1 LFAIGYALC
10 GVQLYAHLGRIRWQ
24 RVFGWCALGVLLG
37 EIAVATHIAPSMVS
51 PGLSHVLAA
60 TSVGALIIILW
71 IVGGVFAARDASEG
85 ALRERERRLALEA
98 ATDSLTGLGNR
109 AAFVDTLN
117 STRDVGEPIA
127 IAFVDINDFKDVND
141 TYGHQ
146 VGDEVLI
153 EVASRLRRVIRPE
166 DLAARVGGDEF
177 AILVRAAVDDG
188 SATKLLQRLRDV
200 LAEPW
205 EMIAPNSVSAGVGVV
220 QDLEGTRTADDLMR
234 DADEQMYARKH
245 GMSSGAIT
253 TMTSRALAHHRRAM
267 DGMRASFAV
276 VRAIRDDGTVVDWEV
291 VEANAILRRRFEP
304 YFDDLVGLR
313 FSEMNAYV
321 DGSAFVNLANTAVAS
336 GTSETAEFERR
347 LPDGTVLWNN
357 ASAVPVD
364 RDIVAIMSIDV
375 TAEVQG
381 RQALERERARFASL
395 VDGSSDLA
403 CVVDAQGRIVYTP
416 SWSSKFLGYHM
427 NELDRPLFAV
437 APVDR
442 ARAANWFAIACL
454 QAPDEITTVTLHF
467 FTSDGTPRTCE
478 VSAQN
483 RLDNPL
489 VGGIVLT
496 VRDVSALVGLEA
508 RLTAIAE
515 SVNDVL
521 AICDETGVLTWAS
534 GAIEDAIGMRAEDVV
549 GRSAFSLIHPDDHH
563 AVALRLADV
572 VSGSDEQI
580 PLELRLGNTD
590 GTYRWFDCSGNNRLD
605 DPNVRGIV
613 VSLRDITE
621 RRAVVE
627 ALERSEER
635 NRSIVEAAGDAI
647 ITVDPGGQIASFNR
661 AAERIFEVGVQDAIG
676 STYNRFLPDASL
688 AALRGALDENGV
700 GSQISVIAK
709 RASGERFPAEVS
721 ISRVDVE
728 GLPFF
733 TAVVR
738 DVSEQRRINDALRT
752 AAVRDDLTG
761 LCNRRSLLER
771 TEQALAHA
779 ERVDGVVGMIFV
791 NLDRFKLVNDG
802 LGHDVG
808 DDVLIEVANR
818 ITTAVRSDDIVAR
831 LGSDEFAVL
840 CPNAAGLSAVTAAAE
855 RIVEAL
861 HRPFVIAGTEVY
873 IGAST
878 GVSTWNGERSSLD
891 LLRCADV
898 AMHRAKDA
906 SVSHVE
912 LFDDEMQ
919 REVEHRLEVE
929 SALRRA
935 LDRDEFVV
943 HYQPVVDLDSGQVQL
958 LEALVRWNRPG
969 HGVVSPDRFIGVAED
984 CGIIIDL
991 GAQVLRRAIADCA
1004 GWQQVAPGV
1013 GVSVNVSA
1021 RQFDVSEL
1029 DEHVFDALESSG
1041 LTPELL
1047 TLEITESVM
1056 LHHTERNVA
1065 MMQRFRSAGIHL
1077 TLDDFGTGFSSLTHV
1092 RRLPIDGIKI
1102 DRSFLESLNPK
1113 RDSALLQSMVDL
1125 GRSQELTVIAE
1136 GIDSRDKLTA
1146 VRAAGCGLGQGFL
1159 FTKPLPLDEI
1169 VTLVSVER
1177 AMSGAE

>member
-1 LFAIGYALC
+1 
-10 GVQLYAHLGRIRWQ
+10 
-24 RVFGWCALGVLLG
+24 
-37 EIAVATHIAPSMVS
+37 
-51 PGLSHVLAA
+51 
-60 TSVGALIIILW
+60 
-71 IVGGVFAARDASEG
+71 
-85 ALRERERRLALEA
+85 
-98 ATDSLTGLGNR
+98 
-109 AAFVDTLN
+109 
-117 STRDVGEPIA
+117 
-127 IAFVDINDFKDVND
+127 
-141 TYGHQ
+141 
-146 VGDEVLI
+146 
-153 EVASRLRRVIRPE
+153 
-166 DLAARVGGDEF
+166 
-177 AILVRAAVDDG
+177 
-188 SATKLLQRLRDV
+188 
-200 LAEPW
+200 
-205 EMIAPNSVSAGVGVV
+205 
-220 QDLEGTRTADDLMR
+220 
-234 DADEQMYARKH
+234 
-245 GMSSGAIT
+245 
-253 TMTSRALAHHRRAM
+253 
-267 DGMRASFAV
+267 
-276 VRAIRDDGTVVDWEV
+276 
-291 VEANAILRRRFEP
+291 
-304 YFDDLVGLR
+304 
-313 FSEMNAYV
+313 
-321 DGSAFVNLANTAVAS
+321 
-336 GTSETAEFERR
+336 
-347 LPDGTVLWNN
+347 
-357 ASAVPVD
+357 
-364 RDIVAIMSIDV
+364 
-375 TAEVQG
+375 
-381 RQALERERARFASL
+381 
-395 VDGSSDLA
+395 
-403 CVVDAQGRIVYTP
+403 
-416 SWSSKFLGYHM
+416 
-427 NELDRPLFAV
+427 
-437 APVDR
+437 
-442 ARAANWFAIACL
+442 
-454 QAPDEITTVTLHF
+454 
-467 FTSDGTPRTCE
+467 
-478 VSAQN
+478 
-483 RLDNPL
+483 
-489 VGGIVLT
+489 
-496 VRDVSALVGLEA
+496 
-508 RLTAIAE
+508 
-515 SVNDVL
+515 
-521 AICDETGVLTWAS
+521 
-534 GAIEDAIGMRAEDVV
+534 
-549 GRSAFSLIHPDDHH
+549 
-563 AVALRLADV
+563 
-572 VSGSDEQI
+572 
-580 PLELRLGNTD
+580 
-590 GTYRWFDCSGNNRLD
+590 
-605 DPNVRGIV
+605 
-613 VSLRDITE
+613 
-621 RRAVVE
+621 
-627 ALERSEER
+627 
-635 NRSIVEAAGDAI
+635 
-647 ITVDPGGQIASFNR
+647 
-661 AAERIFEVGVQDAIG
+661 
-676 STYNRFLPDASL
+676 
-688 AALRGALDENGV
+688 
-700 GSQISVIAK
+700 
-709 RASGERFPAEVS
+709 
-721 ISRVDVE
+721 
-728 GLPFF
+728 
-733 TAVVR
+733 
-738 DVSEQRRINDALRT
+738 
-752 AAVRDDLTG
+752 
-761 LCNRRSLLER
+761 LLER

-898 AMHRAKDA
+898 AMH
-906 SVSHVE
+906 
-912 LFDDEMQ
+912 

>member
-1 LFAIGYALC
+1 
-10 GVQLYAHLGRIRWQ
+10 
-24 RVFGWCALGVLLG
+24 
-37 EIAVATHIAPSMVS
+37 M
-51 PGLSHVLAA
+51 
-60 TSVGALIIILW
+60 
-71 IVGGVFAARDASEG
+71 
-85 ALRERERRLALEA
+85 RE
-98 ATDSLTGLGNR
+98 
-109 AAFVDTLN
+109 
-117 STRDVGEPIA
+117 
-127 IAFVDINDFKDVND
+127 
-141 TYGHQ
+141 
-146 VGDEVLI
+146 
-153 EVASRLRRVIRPE
+153 
-166 DLAARVGGDEF
+166 
-177 AILVRAAVDDG
+177 
-188 SATKLLQRLRDV
+188 
-200 LAEPW
+200 
-205 EMIAPNSVSAGVGVV
+205 
-220 QDLEGTRTADDLMR
+220 
-234 DADEQMYARKH
+234 ADEKMYARKH

-276 VRAIRDDGTVVDWEV
+276 VRVIRDEDKVVDWEV
-291 VEANAILRRRFEP
+291 VEANAILRQRFEP

-321 DGSAFVNLANTAVAS
+321 DGSAFVNLANAAIAS
-336 GTSETAEFERR
+336 GTPETAEFART
-347 LPDGTVLWNN
+347 LPDGSVIWNN

-364 RDIVAIMSIDV
+364 RDIVAIMSNDV

-403 CVVDAQGRIVYTP
+403 CVVDAQGRIIYTP
-416 SWSSKFLGYHM
+416 SWSSRFLGYRM
-427 NELDRPLFAV
+427 KELDQPLLAV

-442 ARAANWFAIACL
+442 TRASDWLIGACL
-454 QAPDEITTVTLHF
+454 QSPDGITTVTLQF
-467 FTSDGTPRTCE
+467 FAADGTPRTCE

-496 VRDVSALVGLEA
+496 VRDVSTLVGLEA

-521 AICDETGVLTWAS
+521 AICDETGMLTWAS
-534 GAIEDAIGMRAEDVV
+534 GAIEEAIGMRADDVV

-572 VSGSDEQI
+572 VSGSEEQI
-580 PLELRLGNTD
+580 PLELRLGHTD

-605 DPNVRGIV
+605 DPNIRGIV
-613 VSLRDITE
+613 VSLRDVTE

-627 ALERSEER
+627 ALERSEEK

-647 ITVDPGGQIASFNR
+647 ITVEPGGQIASFNR
-661 AAERIFEVGVQDAIG
+661 AAERIFEVGALDAIG

-688 AALRGALDENGV
+688 AALRDALDENSV
-700 GSQISVIAK
+700 GSQISVIAQ
-709 RASGERFPAEVS
+709 RATGERFPAEVS

-752 AAVRDDLTG
+752 AAVRDELTG

-771 TEQALAHA
+771 TEQALERA
-779 ERVDGVVGMIFV
+779 ERVGGVVGMIFV
-791 NLDRFKLVNDG
+791 NLDRFKLVNEG
-802 LGHDVG
+802 LGHNVG
-808 DDVLIEVANR
+808 DEVLIQVANR
-818 ITTAVRSDDIVAR
+818 IAAVVRSGDVVAR

-840 CPNAAGLSAVTAAAE
+840 CPDAVELSAVTAAAE

-861 HRPFVIAGTEVY
+861 QQPFIIAGTEVY

-898 AMHRAKDA
+898 AMHRAKDGA
-906 SVSHVE
+906 ISHVE

-935 LDRDEFVV
+935 IERDEFVV
-943 HYQPVVDLDSGQVQL
+943 HYQPVVDLDSGQVRL
-958 LEALVRWNRPG
+958 LEALVRWDRPG
-969 HGVVSPDRFIGVAED
+969 HGIVAPDKFIGVAED
-984 CGIIIDL
+984 CGLIIDL
-991 GAQVLRRAIADCA
+991 GAHVLRRAITDCA
-1004 GWQQVAPGV
+1004 GWQKVASGV

-1021 RQFDVSEL
+1021 RQFDVTQL
-1029 DEHVFDALESSG
+1029 DEHVFDALEASG

-1077 TLDDFGTGFSSLTHV
+1077 TLDDFGTGYSSLTHV

-1102 DRSFLESLNPK
+1102 DRSFLESLSPD
-1113 RDSALLQSMVDL
+1113 RDTALLQSMVDL

-1136 GIDSRDKLTA
+1136 GIDSHDKLTA

-1159 FTKPLPLDEI
+1159 FTKPLPLDDI

-1177 AMSGAE
+1177 AMSGAD